1 MSYNLQ
7 AIQDKLYEI
16 NNNGRKPPAG
26 GEKKKFED
34 GPKLPFWKPEI
45 GNHFIRFIPYE
56 DKTGQPFHVVSYYTS
71 KLLIGDGY
79 RQVAPFQFGEEDPIQ
94 EYLGRMSQDRQPLE
108 VFKVLSQMRP
118 KDTFYAPVLVRGEE
132 DKGIQVWELTANKVK
147 DIYAILGNIDYADEN
162 LFDIETGRDF
172 QVSITETD
180 KMFMDNRVKDV
191 KITERK
197 KASPMMTKKGEA
209 EKILATMPDF
219 NAYFKARL
227 RPTKAYQQMLDN
239 AVASGGAVT
248 ANNPS
253 SSRSDDID
261 FGRNDSKSAAS
272 NAAAK
277 KNIEDAFADLDD

>member
-16 NNNGRKPPAG
+16 NNNGRKPNTG

-34 GPKLPFWKPEI
+34 GPKLPFWKSDI
-45 GNHFIRFIPYE
+45 GNHFIRFLPYE

-79 RQVAPFQFGEEDPIQ
+79 RQIAPFQYGEEDPIQ

-118 KDTFYAPVLVRGEE
+118 KDTFYAPILVRGEE
-132 DKGIQVWELTANKVK
+132 DKGAQVWELTASKVK
-147 DIYAILGNIDYADEN
+147 DIYAILGNIDYVDEN

-172 QVSITETD
+172 QVSVSETD
-180 KMFMDNRVKDV
+180 KVFNDARVKEV

-197 KASPMMTKKGEA
+197 KPAPMMTKKGES
-209 EKILATMPDF
+209 EKIMATIPDF
-219 NAYFKARL
+219 DAYFKSRL

-248 ANNPS
+248 S
-253 SSRSDDID
+253 SARNASNDDID
-261 FGRNDSKSAAS
+261 FGRNDSKSAAA